1 MCSFGLGSFWLRS
14 LVLSLESLGKFHP
27 ARTPESLPRY
37 RGCFLLSWLMADD
50 NQRVFKCR
58 DPERGNPRCGKPR
71 SDAALEATIADAVEV
86 YSTNLVLSPMF
97 NW

>member
-1 MCSFGLGSFWLRS
+1 
-14 LVLSLESLGKFHP
+14 
-27 ARTPESLPRY
+27 
-37 RGCFLLSWLMADD
+37 MADD

-58 DPERGNPRCGKPR
+58 DPQRGNPRCGKPR